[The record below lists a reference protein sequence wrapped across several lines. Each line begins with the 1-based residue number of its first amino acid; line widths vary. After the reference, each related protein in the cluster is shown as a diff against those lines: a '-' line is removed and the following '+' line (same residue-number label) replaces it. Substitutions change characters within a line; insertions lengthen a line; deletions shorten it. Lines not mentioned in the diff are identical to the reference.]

1 MLAGRCIEAESG
13 VRAHVLEKSLGDV
26 CPKQLIHPS
35 GCPQPASHRLTTQ
48 CASAWRVKDPRVSP
62 SILGVCDYAGT
73 YRPWG
78 ICLSSC
84 LGSFI
89 SILSFRPASAQAP
102 SGLRQV
108 LSLSPPEHPQ
118 PVIGPS
124 ELKPCFC
131 LLA

>member
-13 VRAHVLEKSLGDV
+13 VRAHVLEKSLGGA

-131 LLA
+131 LLS